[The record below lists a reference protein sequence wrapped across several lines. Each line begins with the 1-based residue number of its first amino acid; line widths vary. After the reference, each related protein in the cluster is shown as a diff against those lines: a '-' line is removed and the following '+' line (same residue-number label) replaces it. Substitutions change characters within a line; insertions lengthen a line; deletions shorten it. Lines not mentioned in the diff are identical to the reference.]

1 MFFARNVKY
10 MFYNKDNAPKT
21 EGKKMRYYIGI
32 DLGTSS
38 LKLLLVDNEGSIVNE
53 VTKEYGVQYPKPNW
67 SEQNPEDW
75 WKALVAGSQELC
87 NNLPLMQKKREALR
101 LL

>member
-1 MFFARNVKY
+1 
-10 MFYNKDNAPKT
+10 
-21 EGKKMRYYIGI
+21 MRYYIGI

-75 WKALVAGSQELC
+75 WKALVAGLQQLAAYAEEKGSVETPLSGRQE
-87 NNLPLMQKKREALR
+87 Q
-101 LL
+101 LLGVIHQIFFK